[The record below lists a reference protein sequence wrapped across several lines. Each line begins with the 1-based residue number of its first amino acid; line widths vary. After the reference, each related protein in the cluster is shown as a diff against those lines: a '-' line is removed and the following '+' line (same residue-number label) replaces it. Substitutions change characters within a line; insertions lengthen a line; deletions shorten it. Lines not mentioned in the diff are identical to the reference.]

1 MDIKRGDLMILPE
14 KYIEAEELLF
24 DKALSIFRSLG
35 DKETPDRIG
44 ELIEGIHNP
53 FTILVVGEYNSGK
66 SSFINALLDI
76 DLLNTGVTPTTDRIN
91 IITSKKK
98 QSDSNI
104 EFLHIENDITMQ
116 MDIVDTPGTN
126 SIFREHQE
134 IVESYIK
141 LADFIIF
148 LTSTERPLS
157 ESEVMFLKMIRGKW
171 DRKLIVCINKI
182 DLVNDD
188 DLIKIKEYVRDNLW
202 KIIDI
207 KPEIFLIS
215 SIKDKK
221 GISDIMDYLLK
232 KLSSRHKI
240 ALKLSSPLRALMSI
254 ISDNN
259 HKIES
264 HLEYIDT
271 DLHYID
277 KLDDYIDITKK
288 DILNNIAKYKD
299 DIERIFEDFIN
310 KMKVFIDNTI
320 NLGFVFRQIFQRK
333 HIKLE
338 LENMLSEKDNP
349 LQQLNGEIDK
359 ISHFTSI
366 SCKSLYH
373 QSIDYITNNIAK
385 KSSDINILLK
395 REYID
400 REKELYYRALENSKV
415 YREVDIEKES
425 IELKSN
431 INQGFRSFLTMQGLA
446 VGAGITL
453 VGILQGALID
463 LTGIVLSITLASYGF
478 ILFPYK
484 RRKMKREL
492 ETKTRELKNNLWI
505 ILIREMSHYIL
516 EVENNIKSIFS
527 SHKSFLI
534 KEKHKISQAHKQ
546 FAELLKDLKDLDYK
560 IQKDYK

>member
-1 MDIKRGDLMILPE
+1 MILPE